1 MKTPTPA
8 SKDNVMMSTLLI
20 TGLLMVF
27 AVPALNA
34 QQHRVDRAAAMVVES
49 AQSVARSLGEP
60 AALRFSEPHE
70 AAIIASVTAPV
81 KEIRKSRV
89 PHGRFI

>member
-34 QQHRVDRAAAMVVES
+34 QQHRVDQAVNSFDVTTTQAACAAAFAACPRAVDAVWGCGGLHTG
-49 AQSVARSLGEP
+49 ARSGDGVCDLP
-60 AALRFSEPHE
+60 
-70 AAIIASVTAPV
+70 
-81 KEIRKSRV
+81 
-89 PHGRFI
+89 